1 MLALALPLQGAFAKT
16 STASLPA
23 QQRPTINSSVN
34 NSVSPPLRS
43 IEPAQPIHQI
53 TGARP
58 LRPVPH
64 TPTGGG
70 TSAVQSQVPT
80 THMPATSL
88 NFDGVGN
95 GFTGPQGTFTVN
107 SAPSDSNGA
116 IGSNYFV
123 EIVNTDF
130 AVFNKTT
137 DAPVYGPVPINT
149 LWTGFG
155 GGCETNNDGDPTV
168 VYDHIAN
175 RWVIS
180 QFSVSTTPYLQCVA
194 VSTTSD
200 PTGSYYQYSFQYN
213 DFPDYPKMG
222 VWPDAYY
229 TTFNMFAGGTN
240 FSGGWVC
247 AYDRA
252 SMLTGAAATQQC
264 FNVGTSYGGLLPS
277 DVDGSTLPPAG
288 SPNFVISLGAVD
300 GQLALWKFHV
310 DWTNTANTTLTG
322 PTILNTAAFTL
333 PCGDTGGTCVPQSGT
348 SQQLDTLGDR
358 LMYRL
363 TYRNF
368 GDHESLV
375 VNHTVTAGSST
386 GVRWYE
392 IRSPGTTPTIYQQGT
407 YAPDASYRWM
417 GSIAM
422 DQAGDMAM
430 GYSVS
435 SSTLHPQIR
444 YTGRLAG
451 DTLGQMTQGESTI
464 INGAGSQTGSS
475 LSRWG
480 DYSSISIDPT
490 DDCTFWYTDQYIPSN
505 GAFNW
510 KTRIASFKFPNCG
523 GMPPPN
529 DFSISASP
537 SSVSVA
543 QGNSGTSAISTAV
556 TSGSAQTVNLTAS
569 VSPSGPTASLNPSS
583 VTAGGSS
590 TLTITVGSSVAPG
603 AYTIT
608 VTGTEGSATHS
619 TSVTVNVTAP
629 ATNDFSISA
638 SPTSLSIPQ
647 GSSGPS
653 TISTAVVSGSAES
666 ITLSASGQ
674 PAGVNVSFNPSS
686 VTAGGSST
694 MTVTVGSNTPTGTY
708 TITVT
713 GTAPSA
719 THSTTVSL
727 TVTAD
732 FSISANPTSVTV
744 TQGSSGT
751 STISTAVTSGSA
763 QTVSLS
769 ASGLPSGATA
779 SFNPSSVT
787 AGSSSTL
794 TITTSSSTPTGT
806 STITITGTGTS
817 ATHTTTV
824 SLTVNP
830 SGGGGGIVN
839 GGFETG
845 NFTGWATTGTTAIST
860 NSHTGTY
867 AAQVGGTSPTN
878 GDSSIKQTFTA
889 SSGSTSISFWYQVH
903 CPDTLTYDWATATLK
918 DNTANTTTTVLAK
931 TCTNSGSWVQVTA
944 SGVTA
949 GHSYTLTLIS
959 HDDNY
964 PGDPTYTLYDD
975 VVVKTTGPPPPPDF
989 SISASPSTV
998 SAVEG
1003 GSATS
1008 TISTG
1013 VIGSAGTVNLS
1024 VSGAPSGATAGLS
1037 PTSVTAGNSSTL
1049 TINTGT
1055 ATPGTYTLT
1064 VTGTEGSTTHS
1075 ATVTLNVDDFSINA
1089 NPTSLSLGQGTSGTS
1104 TISTTANGGSA
1115 GPVSLSASVS
1125 PSSQGVTASLN
1136 PTSVTAGNSSTLTV
1150 SATSCATTG
1159 PYTVTVTG
1167 TEGSATH
1174 STTVSVTLTAPPAD
1188 FTISANPIG
1197 VTVTQGSSGTSTI
1210 STALIG
1216 CSAQNVTLSA
1226 SGLPSGATA
1235 GFNPNPIS
1243 SNGGSSTLTLTTSS
1257 TTPTGT
1263 YSVTVTGTGSSG
1275 PTHTTSVSL
1284 TVNSSGGGN
1293 AIVNGGFET
1302 GNFTG
1307 WTTTGTTAIS
1317 TNSHTGTYAARVGGT
1332 SPTNGD
1338 SSIKQTFTAPA
1349 GSSTIS
1355 FWYKVVCPDTLTYD
1369 WATATLKDN
1378 TTTTTTT
1385 VLAKTCTNNNTWVK
1399 KSPSVTAGHSYTL
1412 TLISH
1417 DDNYPGDPTYTLYD
1431 DVSAPGAAP
1440 EPSNPLVN
1448 GGFEAGNLSGWTS
1461 SGTTGISATSHSGN
1475 FSAMVGSTLPTNGDS
1490 SISQTFT
1497 VPTASTTLS
1506 FWYQVHCSDTIS
1518 HDWATSTLR
1527 DTTTGTVTTVLAKT
1541 CTNTGSWVEATANV
1555 RAGHSYTLTLINR
1568 DDNHSGDATYT
1579 LFDDVT
1585 TPN

>member
-1 MLALALPLQGAFAKT
+1 LRRVLIPLVTVLALALPLQGAFAKT

-70 TSAVQSQVPT
+70 TGAVQSQLPI

-95 GFTGPQGTFTVN
+95 GFTGPQGTYSVN

-123 EIVNTDF
+123 EIVNTDL

-200 PTGSYYQYSFQYN
+200 PTGSYYQYSFQYT
-213 DFPDYPKMG
+213 DFPDYPKIG

-229 TTFNMFAGGTN
+229 TTFNMFGNGGN
-240 FSGGWVC
+240 SFSGGEVC

-252 SMLTGAAATQQC
+252 SMLQGLSATQQC
-264 FNVGTSYGGLLPS
+264 FTVGTSYGGLLPS
-277 DVDGSTLPPAG
+277 DLDGSTLPPAG
-288 SPNFVISLGAVD
+288 SPNYVMSLGAVD

-310 DWTNTANTTLTG
+310 DWTNSANTTLTG

-333 PCGDTGGTCVPQSGT
+333 PCNDSGGTCVRQAGT
-348 SQQLDTLGDR
+348 TQQLDTLGDR

-363 TYRNF
+363 AYRNF

-435 SSTLHPQIR
+435 SSTLHPQIH

-451 DTLGQMTQGESTI
+451 DTLGQMTQGEGTI
-464 INGAGSQTGSS
+464 INGAGSQTGQN

-490 DDCTFWYTDQYIPSN
+490 DDCTFWYTNQYIPSN

-523 GMPPPN
+523 GTPPPS
-529 DFSISASP
+529 DFSISGNP
-537 SSVSVA
+537 TSVSIA
-543 QGNSGTSAISTAV
+543 QGNSGTSTINTAV
-556 TSGSAQTVNLTAS
+556 TSGSAQTVNLTAG

-603 AYTIT
+603 PYTIT
-608 VTGTEGSATHS
+608 VTGTEGSTTHS
-619 TSVTVNVTAP
+619 TTVTVNVTAP
-629 ATNDFSISA
+629 AANDFSINA
-638 SPTSLSIPQ
+638 NPTSLSIPQ
-647 GSSGPS
+647 GASNNS
-653 TISTAVVSGSAES
+653 TTITTAVTSGSAES
-666 ITLSASGQ
+666 IALSTSGLPSGATASFS
-674 PAGVNVSFNPSS
+674 PTS

-694 MTVTVGSNTPTGTY
+694 MTVNVGSNTPTGNS
-708 TITVT
+708 TITIT

-732 FSISANPTSVTV
+732 FSIGANPTSVTV

-751 STISTAVTSGSA
+751 STITTAVTSGSA

-769 ASGLPSGATA
+769 AGGLPSGASA

-794 TITTSSSTPTGT
+794 TLTTSSSTPTGT
-806 STITITGTGTS
+806 STITITGTGTA
-817 ATHTTTV
+817 ATHTTSM

-830 SGGGGGIVN
+830 SGGGGIVN

-845 NFTGWATTGTTAIST
+845 NFTGWTRSGTTSIVSPG
-860 NSHTGTY
+860 HTGSY
-867 AAQVGGTSPTN
+867 AAQLGSTSPTN
-878 GDSSIKQTFTA
+878 GDSSISQTFTA
-889 SSGSTSISFWYQVH
+889 PGSGGTLAFWYQVH
-903 CPDTLTYDWATATLK
+903 CPDTVTYDWATATLK
-918 DNTANTTTTVLAK
+918 DNTAGTTSTVLAK
-931 TCTNSGSWVQVTA
+931 TCVANSGWVQKSASVTAGHAYTLTLISHDDNYPSDPTYTLYDDVTLTSASPPPNDFSISANPTSVSITQGNSGSSMISTAVISGSAQTVSLTAGGLPSGATAGFNPTSVTAGGSSTMTINTGTAATGTYTLTITGTGTSATHSTTVTLTVNSAVTNDFSMSANPSSVSVIQGNSGGSSISTTLISGTAESISLGAGGLPTGATASFNPTSVTAGGSSTMTISTSSTTPTGSYSITVTGTASSATHSTTVTLTVTGAAVSAIQNGGFETGNFTGWTRSGTTSISTTAHSGSYSAQLGSTSPTNGNSSISQTFTAPNGSTQLSFWYQVHCPDTVQYDWATATLKDNTTNTTTTILPRTCTNTGSWVQVSA
-944 SGVTA
+944 NVIA
-949 GHSYTLTLIS
+949 GHSYTLTLTS
-959 HDDNY
+959 RDDNY

-975 VVVKTTGPPPPPDF
+975 V
-989 SISASPSTV
+989 A
-998 SAVEG
+998 
-1003 GSATS
+1003 
-1008 TISTG
+1008 
-1013 VIGSAGTVNLS
+1013 
-1024 VSGAPSGATAGLS
+1024 
-1037 PTSVTAGNSSTL
+1037 
-1049 TINTGT
+1049 TGT
-1055 ATPGTYTLT
+1055 QSP
-1064 VTGTEGSTTHS
+1064 E
-1075 ATVTLNVDDFSINA
+1075 
-1089 NPTSLSLGQGTSGTS
+1089 
-1104 TISTTANGGSA
+1104 
-1115 GPVSLSASVS
+1115 
-1125 PSSQGVTASLN
+1125 PSSPL
-1136 PTSVTAGNSSTLTV
+1136 
-1150 SATSCATTG
+1150 
-1159 PYTVTVTG
+1159 
-1167 TEGSATH
+1167 
-1174 STTVSVTLTAPPAD
+1174 
-1188 FTISANPIG
+1188 
-1197 VTVTQGSSGTSTI
+1197 
-1210 STALIG
+1210 
-1216 CSAQNVTLSA
+1216 
-1226 SGLPSGATA
+1226 
-1235 GFNPNPIS
+1235 
-1243 SNGGSSTLTLTTSS
+1243 
-1257 TTPTGT
+1257 
-1263 YSVTVTGTGSSG
+1263 
-1275 PTHTTSVSL
+1275 
-1284 TVNSSGGGN
+1284 
-1293 AIVNGGFET
+1293 VNGDFET
-1302 GNFTG
+1302 GHFTG
-1307 WTTTGTTAIS
+1307 WTRAGTAS
-1317 TNSHTGTYAARVGGT
+1317 
-1332 SPTNGD
+1332 
-1338 SSIKQTFTAPA
+1338 
-1349 GSSTIS
+1349 
-1355 FWYKVVCPDTLTYD
+1355 
-1369 WATATLKDN
+1369 
-1378 TTTTTTT
+1378 
-1385 VLAKTCTNNNTWVK
+1385 
-1399 KSPSVTAGHSYTL
+1399 
-1412 TLISH
+1412 
-1417 DDNYPGDPTYTLYD
+1417 
-1431 DVSAPGAAP
+1431 
-1440 EPSNPLVN
+1440 
-1448 GGFEAGNLSGWTS
+1448 
-1461 SGTTGISATSHSGN
+1461 ISATAHSGS
-1475 FSAMVGSTLPTNGDS
+1475 FSAMAGSTLPTNGDS

-1506 FWYQVHCSDTIS
+1506 FSLS
-1518 HDWATSTLR
+1518 SREL
-1527 DTTTGTVTTVLAKT
+1527 
-1541 CTNTGSWVEATANV
+1541 
-1555 RAGHSYTLTLINR
+1555 
-1568 DDNHSGDATYT
+1568 
-1579 LFDDVT
+1579 
-1585 TPN
+1585 